1 MFRVFK
7 EVSEA
12 HYVRNAVHTQET
24 RRRGHKHTDRIMANT
39 QPAGKLFI
47 VPLCLCFGA
56 NLCTVVLI
64 PLTMYVKECS
74 AYMGTLELSSFYLS
88 NLTVTP
94 LC

>member
-12 HYVRNAVHTQET
+12 HYVRNAVHTQEA
-24 RRRGHKHTDRIMANT
+24 RRRGHKHTDRIMAST

-47 VPLCLCFGA
+47 VPCLWFSADLCA
-56 NLCTVVLI
+56 VVLI
-64 PLTMYVKECS
+64 HLMMYVKECS
-74 AYMGTLELSSFYLS
+74 AYMGTLKQSSFYLS

-94 LC
+94 L